1 MSLRANPQRG
11 HGGHAARN
19 WWLGSWWLGSSL
31 SFLLSHTGWGQ
42 VSPVSSRVRNG
53 VRSLLCQLDVLASA
67 LARFDADVLAY
78 CLMGNHYHLVVQTHA
93 GQLSRL
99 MRHLNGVYTQAF
111 NRRHCLGGHLFQG
124 RFKAVLVDSDSYLV
138 ALCRYVE
145 RNPVAAGLVPRP
157 ADWSWSS
164 CRAHLGLAPA
174 PTWLAADAL
183 HGFLLGREPTSEHDR
198 TTAARSYGALI
209 DTEEASDADF
219 WATHLRGQ
227 IYLGDED
234 FAERM
239 RARAE
244 PQARQSREVPVRQR
258 ITAARGPATWDAW
271 LQAHEG
277 RRGQALHAAY
287 RAGWKTM
294 PGLAAACEL
303 SVGHVSRLI
312 RGVEAGMGRHER
324 PDPDLPA

>member
-1 MSLRANPQRG
+1 MSRPLRIEFPGATYHVTSRG
-11 HGGHAARN
+11 DRREPIYRDDADR
-19 WWLGSWWLGSSL
+19 
-31 SFLLSHTGWGQ
+31 Q
-42 VSPVSSRVRNG
+42 
-53 VRSLLCQLDVLASA
+53 CQLDVLAEA

-78 CLMGNHYHLVVQTHA
+78 CLMGNHFHLVVQTHA

-111 NRRHCLGGHLFQG
+111 NRRHGLVGHLFQG

-157 ADWSWSS
+157 ADWAWSS

-174 PTWLAADAL
+174 PPWLAADAL

-198 TTAARSYGALI
+198 ITAARSYAAVV
-209 DTEEASDADF
+209 DTEAADDADF
-219 WATHLRGQ
+219 WATHLRAQ

-239 RARAE
+239 RAQAE
-244 PQARQSREVPVRQR
+244 PHARQSREVPVRQR
-258 ITAARGPATWDAW
+258 IAAARGPDTSDAWDAW
-271 LQAHEG
+271 LQAHDG
-277 RRGQALHAAY
+277 HRAQALHAAY

-294 PGLAAACEL
+294 PGLAAACGL

-312 RGVEAGMGRHER
+312 RGVEARVEETR
-324 PDPDLPA
+324 ET

>member
-1 MSLRANPQRG
+1 MGSGLSRILPTMSRPLRIEFPGAVYHVTSRG
-11 HGGHAARN
+11 DRREPIYRDDADR
-19 WWLGSWWLGSSL
+19 
-31 SFLLSHTGWGQ
+31 
-42 VSPVSSRVRNG
+42 
-53 VRSLLCQLDVLASA
+53 LCQLDVLASA

-78 CLMGNHYHLVVQTHA
+78 CLMGNHYHIVVQTHA

-99 MRHLNGVYTQAF
+99 MRQLNGVYTQAF
-111 NRRHCLGGHLFQG
+111 NRRHGLVGHLFQG

-157 ADWSWSS
+157 ADWTWSS

-174 PTWLAADAL
+174 PPWLAADAL

-198 TTAARSYGALI
+198 TTAARSYAALI
-209 DTEEASDADF
+209 NTEEAGDVDF

-258 ITAARGPATWDAW
+258 ITAARGPATWDTWDAW
-271 LQAHEG
+271 LQAHDG
-277 RRGQALHAAY
+277 SRAQALHAAY

-294 PGLAAACEL
+294 PGLAAACGL

-312 RGVEAGMGRHER
+312 RGVEAGVEKGET
-324 PDPDLPA
+324 